1 MLKIS
6 NLNAN
11 VENKSILKGFSL
23 DINPGEVHA
32 IMGPNG
38 SGKSTLSNILSG
50 KKGYEVTGEILF
62 ENNNLFDLETEERA
76 HKGIFL
82 AFQYPLEIPGVNTN
96 TFLKTSINAIKKAR
110 GEKELDAIE
119 FLKLIKQKS
128 SELKFDQAILNRQL
142 NVGFSGG
149 EKKKNEILQMSIL
162 NPKLSILDETDSGLD
177 IDALRIVSEGVNSL
191 RNKNNSFLI
200 ITHYQ
205 RLLDYIKPDFVH
217 VLKNGQIIK
226 SGDYELAKELEKVGY
241 EDFNWWKIISVSY
254 THLTLPTK
262 A

>member
-1 MLKIS
+1 MLEII
-6 NLNAN
+6 NLKARI
-11 VENKSILKGFSL
+11 ENKEILKGL
-23 DINPGEVHA
+23 NLNIKAGEVHA
-32 IMGPNG
+32 IMGPNA

-50 KKGYEVTGEILF
+50 KKGYEISGEVRF
-62 ENNNLFDLETEERA
+62 ENNNLLKLGIEERA

-96 TFLKTSINAIKKAR
+96 NFLKTSLNAIKKAR

-119 FLKLIKQKS
+119 FLKLVKKKS
-128 SELKFDQAILNRQL
+128 SDLKIEEKILNRHL

-177 IDALRIVSEGVNSL
+177 IDALRIVSEGVNTL
-191 RNKNNSFLI
+191 RDSKNSFLI

-205 RLLDYIKPDFVH
+205 RLLNYIKPDYVH
-217 VLKNGQIIK
+217 VLKNGKIIK
-226 SGDYELAKELEKVGY
+226 TGNFELALELENKGY
-241 EDFNWWKIISVSY
+241 ENF
-254 THLTLPTK
+254 L
-262 A
+262 

>member
-1 MLKIS
+1 MLKI
-6 NLNAN
+6 NKLNAKID
-11 VENKSILKGFSL
+11 NKEILKGFSL
-23 DINPGEVHA
+23 NINPGEVHA

-50 KKGYEVTGEILF
+50 KKGYEVSGEVLF
-62 ENNNLFDLETEERA
+62 EEKDLFELETEERA

-128 SELKFDQAILNRQL
+128 LELKFDEKILSRQL

-162 NPKLSILDETDSGLD
+162 DPKLSILDETDSGLD

-191 RNKNNSFLI
+191 RNNKKSFLI

-241 EDFNWWKIISVSY
+241 EDFN
-254 THLTLPTK
+254 
-262 A
+262 

>member
-1 MLKIS
+1 MLTIKD
-6 NLNAN
+6 LKAN
-11 VENKSILKGFSL
+11 IDNKEILKGL
-23 DINPGEVHA
+23 NLEIKPGEVHA

-38 SGKSTLSNILSG
+38 SGKSTLSNVLSG
-50 KKGYEVTGEILF
+50 KKGYTVSGEVKYF
-62 ENNNLFDLETEERA
+62 NENLLDLEIEERA

-96 TFLKTSINAIKKAR
+96 IFLKTSLNAIKKAK

-119 FLKLIKQKS
+119 FLKLVKQKAG
-128 SELKFDQAILNRQL
+128 ELKFDEKILSRQL

-177 IDALRIVSEGVNSL
+177 IDALKIVSEGVNAL
-191 RNKNNSFLI
+191 RSKDSSFLI

-217 VLKNGQIIK
+217 VLINGQIVK
-226 SGDYELAKELEKVGY
+226 SGGSELAIELESKGY
-241 EDFNWWKIISVSY
+241 E
-254 THLTLPTK
+254 TLS
-262 A
+262 

>member
-1 MLKIS
+1 MLTIKDLKVNID
-6 NLNAN
+6 
-11 VENKSILKGFSL
+11 NKEILKGL
-23 DINPGEVHA
+23 NLEIKPGEVHA

-38 SGKSTLSNILSG
+38 SGKSTLSNVLSG
-50 KKGYEVTGEILF
+50 KKGYTVTGEVKYF
-62 ENNNLFDLETEERA
+62 NENLLDLEIEERA

-96 TFLKTSINAIKKAR
+96 IFLKTSLNAIKKAK

-119 FLKLIKQKS
+119 FLKLVKQKAG
-128 SELKFDQAILNRQL
+128 ELKFDEKILSRQL

-177 IDALRIVSEGVNSL
+177 IDALKIVSEGVNAL
-191 RNKNNSFLI
+191 RSKESSFLI

-205 RLLDYIKPDFVH
+205 RLLEYIKPDFVH
-217 VLKNGQIIK
+217 VLINGQIVK
-226 SGDYELAKELEKVGY
+226 SGGSELALELENKGY
-241 EDFNWWKIISVSY
+241 ESLS
-254 THLTLPTK
+254 
-262 A
+262 

>member
-1 MLKIS
+1 MLKIK
-6 NLNAN
+6 NLNADI
-11 VENKSILKGFSL
+11 ENKSILNNFNLEIK
-23 DINPGEVHA
+23 PGEVHA

-50 KKGYEVTGEILF
+50 KKGYNVSGEVLF
-62 ENNNLFDLETEERA
+62 ENKNLFELETEERA

-96 TFLKTSINAIKKAR
+96 IFLKTSLNAIRKAN

-119 FLKLIKQKS
+119 FLKLVKLKAKN
-128 SELKFDQAILNRQL
+128 LKFDEEKLNRQL

-177 IDALRIVSEGVNSL
+177 IDALKTVAAGVNSL
-191 RNKNNSFLI
+191 RKKDNSFLI

-205 RLLDYIKPDFVH
+205 RLLDYIKPDYVH
-217 VLKNGQIIK
+217 VLMNGKIIK
-226 SGDYELAKELEKVGY
+226 SGGPELALELENKGY
-241 EDFNWWKIISVSY
+241 ENFN
-254 THLTLPTK
+254 
-262 A
+262 

>member
-1 MLKIS
+1 MLKIE
-6 NLNAN
+6 NLKAN
-11 VENKSILKGFSL
+11 IEKKSILNGLNLEIK
-23 DINPGEVHA
+23 PGEVHA

-50 KKGYEVTGEILF
+50 KKGYEIEGKVSF
-62 ENNNLFDLETEERA
+62 DNQNLLELETEERA

-82 AFQYPLEIPGVNTN
+82 AFQYPLEIPRVNTD
-96 TFLKTSINAIKKAR
+96 TFLKTSLNAIKKAR

-119 FLKLIKQKS
+119 FLKLVKQKS
-128 SELKFDQAILNRQL
+128 AELKFDEKILSRQL

-162 NPKLSILDETDSGLD
+162 NPKLAILDETDSGLD

-226 SGDYELAKELEKVGY
+226 SGGPELALDLEKKGY
-241 EDFNWWKIISVSY
+241 EEFN
-254 THLTLPTK
+254 
-262 A
+262 

>member
-1 MLKIS
+1 MLKIKDLKARIDKKEILTGL
-6 NLNAN
+6 NL
-11 VENKSILKGFSL
+11 EIR
-23 DINPGEVHA
+23 PGEVHA
-32 IMGPNG
+32 LMGPNG
-38 SGKSTLSNILSG
+38 SGKSTLSNVLSG
-50 KKGYEVTGEILF
+50 KKGYEISGNVIF
-62 ENNNLFDLETEERA
+62 ENKNLLDLAIEERA

-96 TFLKTSINAIKKAR
+96 IFLKTTLNAIKKSR

-128 SELKFDQAILNRQL
+128 LELKFDEKILSRQL

-177 IDALRIVSEGVNSL
+177 IDALKIVSDGVNSL
-191 RNKNNSFLI
+191 RNTNNSFLI

-205 RLLDYIKPDFVH
+205 RLLNYIKPDFVH
-217 VLKNGQIIK
+217 VLKDGKIIK
-226 SGDYELAKELEKVGY
+226 TGNFELALELEKQGY
-241 EDFNWWKIISVSY
+241 ES
-254 THLTLPTK
+254 L
-262 A
+262 